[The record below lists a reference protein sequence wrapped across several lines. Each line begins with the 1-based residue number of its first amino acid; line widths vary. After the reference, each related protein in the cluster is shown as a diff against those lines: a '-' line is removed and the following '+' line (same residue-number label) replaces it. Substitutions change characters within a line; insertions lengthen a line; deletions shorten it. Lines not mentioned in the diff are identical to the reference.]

1 MMTQVALIQLVSIQE
16 VIMSEQEIKR
26 GLRLVRY
33 GGVVVTVAV
42 LTSLVAFA
50 MMTGNAIGG
59 LFGGR
64 FQLTFSYIFLV
75 YVFNSLIFLFFFFFF
90 FAFFFSLG
98 QNSSIS

>member
-59 LFGGR
+59 LMGEGFNLMLPYIVG
-64 FQLTFSYIFLV
+64 LTALTAAISVIFYFV
-75 YVFNSLIFLFFFFFF
+75 YRAYLMSR
-90 FAFFFSLG
+90 AKTA
-98 QNSSIS
+98 

>member
-1 MMTQVALIQLVSIQE
+1 
-16 VIMSEQEIKR
+16 MSEQEIKR

-59 LFGGR
+59 LMGEGFNLMLPYIVG
-64 FQLTFSYIFLV
+64 LTVLTAVISVIFYFV
-75 YVFNSLIFLFFFFFF
+75 YRAYLMSR
-90 FAFFFSLG
+90 AKTA
-98 QNSSIS
+98 

>member
-1 MMTQVALIQLVSIQE
+1 
-16 VIMSEQEIKR
+16 MSEQETKR

-59 LFGGR
+59 LTGEGFNLMLPYIVG
-64 FQLTFSYIFLV
+64 LTVLAAAISVIFYFV
-75 YVFNSLIFLFFFFFF
+75 YRAYLMSR
-90 FAFFFSLG
+90 AKTA
-98 QNSSIS
+98 